1 MLLNTIS
8 SSGTLSDPSRIIHL
22 SSMLNVRGSFDV
34 TDPDFDLQNKPFNST
49 QQYSNSKLLLLHYN
63 SELARR
69 LQGSK
74 CESVAVHPGKVNQN
88 FPYRIRPKPSKTIT
102 MTFNFQG

>member
-69 LQGSK
+69 LQGSN

-88 FPYRIRPKPSKTIT
+88 FPYPKAQTL
-102 MTFNFQG
+102 